1 MTEEEK
7 ENLKEQICPI
17 LGSTAMAAAVV
28 LGTQALKQIV
38 VTGLKQEELTGDL
51 TLKPSGTETTVG
63 GDVKMSSLKT
73 EGSGVQEGV
82 NGSTSNVNG
91 NENEGN
97 LTYTKQKGLGSNV
110 QAVESNAGGIN
121 TVTKGLNITG

>member
-7 ENLKEQICPI
+7 ENLKEQIGPI